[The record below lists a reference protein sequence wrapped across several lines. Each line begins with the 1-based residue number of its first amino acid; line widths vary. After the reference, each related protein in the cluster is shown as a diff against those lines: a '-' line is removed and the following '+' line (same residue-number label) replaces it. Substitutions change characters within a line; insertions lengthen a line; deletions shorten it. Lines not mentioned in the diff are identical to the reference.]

1 MLGRW
6 DVPLYVAVRL
16 GALKR
21 SHAAWSW
28 EPPRGRARLFTPG
41 RLAPPPSNLLLSR
54 SARALD

>member
-6 DVPLYVAVRL
+6 DIPSYVAIHL

-21 SHAAWSW
+21 SRTTWSW
-28 EPPRGRARLFTPG
+28 ELPCGRARLFTLG
-41 RLAPPPSNLLLSR
+41 RLAPPPSSLLLSR